1 MLINNLFFE
10 PWWWDYEAT
19 YSAYEI
25 LESGDERL
33 KIAEDERNN

>member
-10 PWWWDYEAT
+10 PWWCDYEAT

-33 KIAEDERNN
+33 KIAEDARNN